1 VSRRQLEQWL
11 FLPFINSTNST
22 SKVPPEE
29 SSLKKQYQP
38 RKIQSCDSSL
48 NKTGGLLS
56 SACVRRAGQ
65 PETAGSGSGH
75 EQQRQRSHSFT
86 PALRKLSATTFEA
99 GGLATPILATTSDG
113 QPSFLRTASVT
124 SVSGKSY
131 SPIQRRIDNNA
142 AITNRKDILF
152 TLLPDILSQRSDIS
166 TFAKILMKSANLL
179 MGQAAKV
186 DLLLLQTP
194 NSFNGTAF
202 MMKSEVV
209 IQCPDAAV
217 YNRSN
222 PLLKSV
228 LTTPLVL
235 NISEG
240 I

>member
-1 VSRRQLEQWL
+1 M
-11 FLPFINSTNST
+11 
-22 SKVPPEE
+22 VP
-29 SSLKKQYQP
+29 Q
-38 RKIQSCDSSL
+38 
-48 NKTGGLLS
+48 
-56 SACVRRAGQ
+56 
-65 PETAGSGSGH
+65 
-75 EQQRQRSHSFT
+75 
-86 PALRKLSATTFEA
+86 LSATTFEA

-142 AITNRKDILF
+142 AIINRKDILF
-152 TLLPDILSQRSDIS
+152 TLLPDILSQRSDIPS
-166 TFAKILMKSANLL
+166 FAKILMKSANLL

-186 DLLLLQTP
+186 DLFLLQTP

-217 YNRSN
+217 YIRSN

-228 LTTPLVL
+228 LTTPQVL